1 MQGSVCVNVGG
12 GGGRH
17 VTVGKAGGEQ
27 SGEELNLSGELFGGQ
42 LICSGKPLTFLG
54 RGGADKICVGKWGPV
69 WRRKGCVCARRELD
83 ARG

>member
-27 SGEELNLSGELFGGQ
+27 SGEELDLSGEPFGGR
-42 LICSGKPLTFLG
+42 LIRGGKPQTFLG
-54 RGGADKICVGKWGPV
+54 RGGADKICVGK
-69 WRRKGCVCARRELD
+69 
-83 ARG
+83 